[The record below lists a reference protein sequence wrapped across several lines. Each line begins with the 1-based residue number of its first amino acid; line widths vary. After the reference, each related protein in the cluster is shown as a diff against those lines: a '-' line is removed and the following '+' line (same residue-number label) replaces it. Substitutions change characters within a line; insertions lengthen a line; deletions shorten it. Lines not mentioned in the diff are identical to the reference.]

1 MSKYIVIYHAP
12 AEAFAGVGNM
22 SPEDMQK
29 GMEPWRARMANV
41 EGQLVDGGSPLMGGQ
56 RITTSG
62 TSTSTN
68 EVSGYS
74 ILEADN
80 MDAAKALLN
89 GHPHLA
95 WAEGCAIEIHE
106 AMPMM

>member
-1 MSKYIVIYHAP
+1 MSKYMVIYYAP
-12 AEAFAGVGNM
+12 AEAFAGMANM
-22 SPEDMQK
+22 SPEDIQK
-29 GMEPWRARMANV
+29 GMEPWTAWMAKV
-41 EGQLVDGGSPLMGGQ
+41 GDQLVDGGSPLMGGQ

-62 TSTSTN
+62 TSPSTN

-80 MDAAKALLN
+80 MDAAKALLD
-89 GHPHLA
+89 GHPHLTF
-95 WAEGCAIEIHE
+95 AEGCAIEIHE

>member
-1 MSKYIVIYHAP
+1 
-12 AEAFAGVGNM
+12 
-22 SPEDMQK
+22 
-29 GMEPWRARMANV
+29 
-41 EGQLVDGGSPLMGGQ
+41 
-56 RITTSG
+56 
-62 TSTSTN
+62 
-68 EVSGYS
+68 
-74 ILEADN
+74 